1 MNTQKQSKNIHPMGE
16 RQMRGSAPVAVETFA
31 GRVHVEWNP
40 QAEVTPMGQLPFF
53 IDFLKTAELFDP
65 WVKEC
70 PIHYTSPN
78 APGRRDVLG
87 TVLLSV
93 LAGHKRYAHITTIR
107 SDSVNPRLLGMKQ
120 VMSEDSVRRAFSKAS

>member
-1 MNTQKQSKNIHPMGE
+1 MGKKKRAKRIHPTGE
-16 RQMRGSAPVAVETFA
+16 RQNSGSEPLAVEAFG
-31 GRVHVEWNP
+31 GRIHVEWNP

-65 WVKEC
+65 WVKQC
-70 PIHYTSPN
+70 PIQYISPN
-78 APGRRDVLG
+78 APSRRDILG

-107 SDSVNPRLLGMKQ
+107 SDSVNPRLLGMK
-120 VMSEDSVRRAFSKAS
+120 RG